1 MQHFDAN
8 QLIALMQA
16 KSKPAHECLLS
27 LFDIMDE
34 QVTHKDEV
42 FTAETIFNRNL
53 TDFCILQAQKLNASQ
68 PTILAEHILLIAKNA
83 FHQQNQQPNSQS
95 LAHAKKAANALIIAQ
110 THIEKKEQFLS
121 KKAPY
126 LAFATIVILSGFIY
140 WPPNLQSPKV
150 PKTIPETITT
160 HQGNDTRAMTDH
172 LSANEAAAMYA
183 KFEMMRNGTCRY
195 LEAIQIPDKD
205 KAIYLESVVG
215 GKLPT
220 NLGDLAI
227 ANAYLE
233 KIHCNY
239 TPMLMKNSK

>member
-1 MQHFDAN
+1 MPHFDAN
-8 QLIALMQA
+8 QLIQLMQA
-16 KSKPAHECLLS
+16 KSVPAQECLLS

-34 QVTHKDEV
+34 QVKHKEEFFIQD
-42 FTAETIFNRNL
+42 AIFNQNL
-53 TDFCILQAQKLNASQ
+53 TDFCILQAQKVNANQ

-83 FHQQNQQPNSQS
+83 FQQQILQPNSQS
-95 LAHAKKAANALIIAQ
+95 LGHAKKAANALIIAQ
-110 THIEKKEQFLS
+110 THIERKEPFLS
-121 KKAPY
+121 KKVPY
-126 LAFATIVILSGFIY
+126 IAFISIAILSCILY
-140 WPPNLQSPKV
+140 WLPNLQAPKV
-150 PKTIPETITT
+150 PTMSTQTVAS
-160 HQGNDTRAMTDH
+160 HQVNARRSITDH
-172 LSANEAAAMYA
+172 LSASEAAAMYS

-205 KAIYLESVVG
+205 KAIYLENVVG

>member
-1 MQHFDAN
+1 MPHFDAN
-8 QLIALMQA
+8 QLIGLMQA
-16 KSKPAHECLLS
+16 KSTPAQECLLS

-34 QVTHKDEV
+34 QLKHNDEV
-42 FTAETIFNRNL
+42 FILESIFNQNL
-53 TDFCILQAQKLNASQ
+53 TDFCILQAQKLNANQ

-83 FHQQNQQPNSQS
+83 FQQQTQQPHSQS
-95 LAHAKKAANALIIAQ
+95 LGHAKKAANALIMAQ
-110 THIEKKEQFLS
+110 TMIEQKERFLS
-121 KKAPY
+121 KKVPY
-126 LAFATIVILSGFIY
+126 IAFASIVILSSFLY
-140 WPPNLQSPKV
+140 WLPNLQAPKV
-150 PKTIPETITT
+150 PATMPQTVAT
-160 HQGNDTRAMTDH
+160 HQENETRAMTDH
-172 LSANEAAAMYA
+172 LSASEAAAMYA